1 MPVRKNNTQAEGNDP
16 LEILHFEHNE
26 QAAQLIASFY
36 DTPPLAYIHSFGC
49 QQNVN
54 DGEKIKGVLADVG
67 FGLCDAPEQADLILF
82 NTCAVREHAEQR
94 VFGNV
99 GALKSLKEKKPRLII
114 GLCGCMAQQPTVV
127 DKLRQSYP
135 FVDLVFGV
143 NAIDTL
149 PQLLVQKLTGGKKRL
164 LQTPVERAD
173 IVEEVPIRRDS
184 DFRA

>member
-1 MPVRKNNTQAEGNDP
+1 MPVRKNNIQAEGNDP

-127 DKLRQSYP
+127 PPSTSRSS
-135 FVDLVFGV
+135 
-143 NAIDTL
+143 
-149 PQLLVQKLTGGKKRL
+149 
-164 LQTPVERAD
+164 TPMSVWTSATCRP
-173 IVEEVPIRRDS
+173 VLGS
-184 DFRA
+184 SST

>member
-1 MPVRKNNTQAEGNDP
+1 MRLPQAGVPFHKSNTRAEEKTA
-16 LEILHFEHNE
+16 LEILHFEHN
-26 QAAQLIASFY
+26 QGAAQHIASFY

-99 GALKSLKEKKPRLII
+99 GALKSLKEKNPKPYHLLGDVYSRMGDEEKALLYWELARRLEK
-114 GLCGCMAQQPTVV
+114 G
-127 DKLRQSYP
+127 S
-135 FVDLVFGV
+135 
-143 NAIDTL
+143 
-149 PQLLVQKLTGGKKRL
+149 
-164 LQTPVERAD
+164 
-173 IVEEVPIRRDS
+173 S
-184 DFRA
+184 DNVS